1 MEEKLDGQSYWMSMT
16 NAKKTMLSELSK
28 SIQKSVVRIFDEM
41 EETVEE
47 NVSDRYFSKP
57 MDLSMD
63 ILVNRV
69 TDNTKEILKNDFLDS
84 IQKFHINIEETIE
97 DIIDK
102 MTQEDTLSNVDGMIS
117 KKKNNF

>member
-1 MEEKLDGQSYWMSMT
+1 
-16 NAKKTMLSELSK
+16 
-28 SIQKSVVRIFDEM
+28 M

-69 TDNTKEILKNDFLDS
+69 TDNTKEILK
-84 IQKFHINIEETIE
+84 I
-97 DIIDK
+97 
-102 MTQEDTLSNVDGMIS
+102 LSLVFFPQHVL
-117 KKKNNF
+117 NFCGWTTVNRRKQ

>member
-1 MEEKLDGQSYWMSMT
+1 MT